1 MVEMMDTVMVEMM
14 VEMMA
19 LMMPAMFVV
28 LGCVKTSLI
37 TIVQNLRT
45 MRLSKKCD
53 MINAQEMFHGKIMKR
68 VNRIQ
73 KRISGHDELD
83 FIL

>member
-28 LGCVKTSLI
+28 LRCVKTSLI

-45 MRLSKKCD
+45 MRLSKCD

-68 VNRIQ
+68 VHRIQ
-73 KRISGHDELD
+73 KRISGHDE
-83 FIL
+83 